1 MKRQLVRA
9 SIVAIGAMRDV
20 NPRLHFCHIDP
31 VINVLPKRP
40 GLAREASTYHL
51 SQFEACDMILGR
63 REPDLGGQENFVDLI
78 GVSFISR
85 SVDAWRRHDRKA
97 ARPASSHPPS
107 RFRQ

>member
-63 REPDLGGQENFVDLI
+63 REPDLGGGTYRLPKHK
-78 GVSFISR
+78 SR
-85 SVDAWRRHDRKA
+85 TPDANA
-97 ARPASSHPPS
+97 PAL
-107 RFRQ
+107 